1 MSTYILMKLLESA
14 PSRYDRG
21 IRLLIGRRLD
31 KAYDRLTSKIKE
43 KDKVLDIGCG
53 TGALS
58 LRAAKRGAV
67 VKGIDINS
75 RMLEIAQSRA
85 KKENLSYGIEFSE
98 MGVAELGEE
107 KEESFDLVMS
117 GLCFSELTKEE
128 LQFTLKEIRRL
139 LKPEGLLLVIDEVKP
154 RKIIKRILIW
164 LPRIFFKAFVYL
176 LTQSTTTAIKNLP
189 EKIKESG
196 LRLEEV
202 RLNKWDNFMEL
213 MARKPKEEE

>member
-1 MSTYILMKLLESA
+1 MKLLESA

-31 KAYDRLTSKIKE
+31 KAYERLTSQIKE

-53 TGALS
+53 TGTLS

-75 RMLEIAQSRA
+75 RMLEIAQIRA
-85 KKENLSYGIEFSE
+85 RKENLSHRIEFSE
-98 MGVAELGEE
+98 MGIAELGEE
-107 KEESFDLVMS
+107 KEESFDVVMS
-117 GLCFSELTKEE
+117 GLCFSELTKDE
-128 LQFTLKEIRRL
+128 LCFTLKEIRRL
-139 LKPEGLLLVIDEVKP
+139 LRPRGLLLVIDEVKP
-154 RKIIKRILIW
+154 RKIFKRILIW
-164 LPRIFFKAFVYL
+164 LPRALLKTIVYL
-176 LTQSTTTAIKNLP
+176 LTQSTTRAIKNLP

-196 LRLEEV
+196 LQIEEV
-202 RLNKWDNFMEL
+202 KLNKWENFMEL

>member
-1 MSTYILMKLLESA
+1 MKLFESA

-21 IRLLIGRRLD
+21 IRLLTGRRLD
-31 KAYDRLTSKIKE
+31 KAYERLTSLIKKGE
-43 KDKVLDIGCG
+43 RVLDIGCG

-75 RMLEIAQSRA
+75 RMLEIAQIRA
-85 KKENLSYGIEFSE
+85 KKENLSHGIEFSE

-107 KEESFDLVMS
+107 REESFDVVMS

-128 LQFTLKEIRRL
+128 LRFTLKEIRRL
-139 LKPEGLLLVIDEVKP
+139 LKPRGLLLVIDEVKP
-154 RKIIKRILIW
+154 RKIFKRILIW
-164 LPRIFFKAFVYL
+164 LPRAFLKTIVYL
-176 LTQSTTTAIKNLP
+176 LTQSTTRALKNLP

-196 LRLEEV
+196 LQIEQV
-202 RLNKWDNFMEL
+202 RLNKWENFMEL
-213 MARKPKEEE
+213 MARKSKEEG

>member
-1 MSTYILMKLLESA
+1 MKLFESA

-21 IRLLIGRRLD
+21 IRLLTGRRLD
-31 KAYDRLTSKIKE
+31 KAYERLTSLIKKGE
-43 KDKVLDIGCG
+43 RVLDIGCG

-75 RMLEIAQSRA
+75 RMLEIAQIRA
-85 KKENLSYGIEFSE
+85 KKENLSHGIEFSE

-107 KEESFDLVMS
+107 REESFDVVMS

-128 LQFTLKEIRRL
+128 LRFTLKEIRRL
-139 LKPEGLLLVIDEVKP
+139 LKPRGLLLVIDEVKP
-154 RKIIKRILIW
+154 RKIFKRILIW
-164 LPRIFFKAFVYL
+164 LPRAFLKTIVYL
-176 LTQSTTTAIKNLP
+176 LTQSTTRALKNLP

-196 LRLEEV
+196 LQIEEV
-202 RLNKWDNFMEL
+202 RLNKWENFMEL
-213 MARKPKEEE
+213 MARKSKEEG